1 MREGMRPRLTVAM
14 SAGECE
20 LRWGKS
26 CGALAKQLLKCASG
40 ASARLAAGEFEA
52 ALECAACE
60 GAGATDCRLPR
71 AECRLPICRVPS
83 ADCRLLIAECRLPIA
98 DGRVQIAD
106 CRWPIADHRVPSV
119 ECRLSIAG
127 CRVPSADGRLLM
139 ADDRLQIT
147 DRRVLMADCRS
158 PSAECRIAEML
169 LCWRCEATATCWR

>member
-1 MREGMRPRLTVAM
+1 MRDAMRQRLTVAM

-20 LRWGKS
+20 LRGGKS
-26 CGALAKQLLKCASG
+26 CGAITKQLLKCAGG

-60 GAGATDCRLPR
+60 GAGATDCRLPI
-71 AECRLPICRVPS
+71 AECRLPIC
-83 ADCRLLIAECRLPIA
+83 
-98 DGRVQIAD
+98 
-106 CRWPIADHRVPSV
+106 RVPSV

-127 CRVPSADGRLLM
+127 CRVPSADGRLPM
-139 ADDRLQIT
+139 ADDRSQIT

-169 LCWRCEATATCWR
+169 LCWRCEATVTCWR

>member
-1 MREGMRPRLTVAM
+1 M

-26 CGALAKQLLKCASG
+26 CGAIAKQLLKCAGG

-60 GAGATDCRLPR
+60 SAGATDLPIAESR
-71 AECRLPICRVPS
+71 VPIADLPSAECRS
-83 ADCRLLIAECRLPIA
+83 
-98 DGRVQIAD
+98 
-106 CRWPIADHRVPSV
+106 
-119 ECRLSIAG
+119 SIAG

-139 ADDRLQIT
+139 TDDRLQIT

>member
-26 CGALAKQLLKCASG
+26 CGAIAKQLLKCAGG
-40 ASARLAAGEFEA
+40 ASTRLAAGEFEA

-60 GAGATDCRLPR
+60 GAGATDCRLTR

-83 ADCRLLIAECRLPIA
+83 V
-98 DGRVQIAD
+98 DGRMPSAD

-139 ADDRLQIT
+139 TDDRLPIT